1 MSELKMEP
9 FVDSTDIVDDG
20 PALAGRMERDGY
32 LFIRGLLPVDTVLD
46 LRRQLLELAAEG
58 GWLAKD
64 QPIEAGIAD
73 PAAACCDPEPG
84 YTKVFKNLWKNEDLH
99 ALKHHPAIIGI
110 LEHMLGEEPFPQP
123 LFVERNVFP
132 QGADF
137 DFTTR
142 PHQDV
147 VHVGGRTHAVWSPIG
162 DCPIERGPICM
173 AAGSHRN
180 GVLDFRVVAGP
191 GGMEMTP
198 PDECPWH
205 GGSFSVGD
213 VVIFSDNTVHQALPN
228 RTLALRQ
235 SFDARYQLRTEP
247 ITAQSVRP
255 YGNIL
260 TWEQVYA
267 DWESTEYQYY
277 WEKLDLDV
285 VPFDMRYY
293 DKRDAIAFEMAER
306 GERAAR
312 DTLLRIVQRD
322 PDVAKRERATCLIQ
336 MLDS

>member
-1 MSELKMEP
+1 
-9 FVDSTDIVDDG
+9 
-20 PALAGRMERDGY
+20 
-32 LFIRGLLPVDTVLD
+32 
-46 LRRQLLELAAEG
+46 
-58 GWLAKD
+58 
-64 QPIEAGIAD
+64 
-73 PAAACCDPEPG
+73 
-84 YTKVFKNLWKNEDLH
+84 
-99 ALKHHPAIIGI
+99 
-110 LEHMLGEEPFPQP
+110 
-123 LFVERNVFP
+123 
-132 QGADF
+132 
-137 DFTTR
+137 
-142 PHQDV
+142 
-147 VHVGGRTHAVWSPIG
+147 
-162 DCPIERGPICM
+162 M

-213 VVIFSDNTVHQALPN
+213 VVIFNDNTVHRALPN
-228 RTLALRQ
+228 RTLELRQ

-285 VPFDMRYY
+285 VPFDMQYY